1 MRRIMPVKRHLRAC
15 GILQDRWRMN
25 KGVSRKS
32 KIVYLVFAVLT
43 AVLLWLGDEGKQP
56 IVYLGTELQHS
67 VGLIDSNSALVLQ
80 NSVARYGTV
89 ANTPSYVMNRGSYK
103 VVLEYS
109 ADEKDSVLE
118 LWEQG
123 DKIAAWPINSWEK
136 ELTAEFSLSK
146 DAKALQFRIN
156 YSGNGSL
163 VINKLSFWPQTV
175 FYTDTYFMILVAL
188 TLYLIG
194 WKCFME
200 EKVRLTQGQL
210 LDLTV
215 ILGAALL
222 ATTPLMQT
230 YLYNGDDLCYHLARL
245 EGLKDGILDGQIPVN
260 ILPEGLQNNGYLNAM
275 YPYLFLYIGAF
286 LRICRVSLALSYKTI
301 IFLANL
307 ASAVCAYAAV
317 KSVVRDRRCV
327 LLAVVLY
334 TLMPYRFT
342 NILHRGDLGETL
354 ALIFW
359 PMVIAGLYHIVMGER
374 RKWYY
379 LVIGF
384 SGALQSHILS
394 AAYVTVFCVFT
405 ALFYCVRIAREKRYI
420 EIGKAAGL
428 SLLLNA
434 WYLVPFLY
442 YYFMEDLNKEVLRWS
457 GYFEQSIN
465 PSILT
470 QSLSLYNKQYFS
482 LGFALLGCLGIGIVF
497 LLVERRGQKSDQE
510 GFLAYLLVSG
520 ILFTFLCTGYFPSR
534 ALMGN
539 PFFRNIGTMLQF
551 PWRFL
556 GPASACFLFVGAAGL
571 ERSRLLA
578 PCKNAVLALLV
589 GLNLFIVI
597 TVPTDNIHMPYKNAQ
612 AQASKGHETK
622 LATSVG
628 LFYPH
633 EWRLK
638 EATDERLTTGVVISD
653 FGAVSVWDYKK
664 KGTKAAVSYTA
675 SDSSAYIEL
684 PVQSYLGYRAED
696 EKGETVELKRGD
708 GGRIRFFVNGDGMQ
722 HQIYVRYGP
731 IPGFVAANIT
741 SALTLL
747 LLLWKSAAGQ
757 AALRRLALRRE
768 QRAGEFEEGETHSQR
783 EGVPERGRDE
793 T

>member
-1 MRRIMPVKRHLRAC
+1 
-15 GILQDRWRMN
+15 MN
-25 KGVSRKS
+25 DGVSLKS
-32 KIVYLVFAVLT
+32 KIIYIVFAVLT

-67 VGLIDSNSALVLQ
+67 VGLIDSESALVLQ
-80 NSVARYGTV
+80 SSVAQFGTV
-89 ANTPSYVMNRGSYK
+89 ANTPSYVVNRGSYK
-103 VVLEYS
+103 VDLEYS

-123 DKIAAWPINSWEK
+123 DKIAAWPINSWEG
-136 ELTAEFSLSK
+136 ELAAEFTLSK

-156 YSGNGSL
+156 YSGNGAL
-163 VINKLSFWPQTV
+163 VIKKLTFSPRSL
-175 FYTDTYFMILVAL
+175 FYTDTYFMILVVLAM
-188 TLYLIG
+188 YLIG

-200 EKVRLTQGQL
+200 GSIRLTQGQL
-210 LDLTV
+210 LDYGV
-215 ILGAALL
+215 ILGVALL

-260 ILPEGLQNNGYLNAM
+260 ILPEGMQNNGYLNAM

-286 LRICRVSLALSYKTI
+286 LRICRVSLSLSYKTI

-307 ASAVCAYAAV
+307 GSAVCAYAAV
-317 KSVVRDRRCV
+317 KSMVRERRCV

-354 ALIFW
+354 ALVFW
-359 PMVIAGLYHIVMGER
+359 PMVIAGLYHIVMGN
-374 RKWYY
+374 RKKWHY

-384 SGALQSHILS
+384 TGVLQSHILS
-394 AAYVTVFCVFT
+394 AAYVGAFCVIT
-405 ALFYCVRIAREKRYI
+405 ALFYCVRIVREKRYV
-420 EIGKAAGL
+420 EIAKAAGF

-442 YYFMEDLNKEVLRWS
+442 YYFKEDLYKDALRWS

-465 PSILT
+465 PSIMT

-482 LGFALLGCLGIGIVF
+482 LGFALLGCLGIGLVY
-497 LLVERRGQKSDQE
+497 LLVERRERGRDSD

-520 ILFTFLCTGYFPSR
+520 IVFTFLCTGYFPSR
-534 ALMGN
+534 VLMEN
-539 PFFRNIGTMLQF
+539 AFFRNIGTMLQF

-571 ERSRLLA
+571 EGSKLLA

-589 GLNLFIVI
+589 GVNLLIVI
-597 TVPTDNIHMPYKNAQ
+597 TVPTDNIHMPYKNAEV
-612 AQASKGHETK
+612 QASKGHETK
-622 LATSVG
+622 LGTSVG

-633 EWRLK
+633 EWRLMD
-638 EATDERLTTGVVISD
+638 ANDEKLTTSVVISD
-653 FGAVSVWDYKK
+653 FAAVSVQDYKK

-675 SDSSAYIEL
+675 SDSTAYIEL
-684 PVQSYLGYRAED
+684 PIQSYLGYRAKD
-696 EKGETVELKRGD
+696 ENGKPVELMRGN
-708 GGRIRFFVNGDGMQ
+708 GGRIRLPLNGDGAS
-722 HQIYVRYGP
+722 HQVYVRYGP
-731 IPGFVAANIT
+731 VPGFVIADIV
-741 SALTLL
+741 
-747 LLLWKSAAGQ
+747 SAATV
-757 AALRRLALRRE
+757 LFICIRMRRK
-768 QRAGEFEEGETHSQR
+768 
-783 EGVPERGRDE
+783 DE
-793 T
+793 A

>member
-1 MRRIMPVKRHLRAC
+1 
-15 GILQDRWRMN
+15 MN
-25 KGVSRKS
+25 ESISLKS
-32 KIVYLVFAVLT
+32 KIVYIVFAVLT

-67 VGLIDSNSALVLQ
+67 IGLIDSESALVLQ
-80 NSVARYGTV
+80 ESLARYGTV
-89 ANTPSYVMNRGSYK
+89 ANTPSYVVNRGTYQ
-103 VVLEYS
+103 VDLVYT

-123 DKIAAWPINSWEK
+123 DKIAAWPINNRE
-136 ELTAEFSLSK
+136 EEVTAEFTLSK

-156 YSGNGSL
+156 YSGNGAL
-163 VINKLSFWPQTV
+163 VVKKLTFSPRSV
-175 FYTDTYFMILVAL
+175 FYTDTYFMILVVL
-188 TLYLIG
+188 GLFLLG
-194 WKCFME
+194 WKCFLE
-200 EKVRLTQGQL
+200 DGVRLSQGQI
-210 LDLTV
+210 LDYAV
-215 ILGAALL
+215 IIGAALL

-286 LRICRVSLALSYKTI
+286 LRICRVSLSLSYKTI
-301 IFLANL
+301 LFLANL
-307 ASAVCAYAAV
+307 GTAVCTYTAV
-317 KSVVRDRRCV
+317 KSMVRERRCV

-359 PMVIAGLYHIVMGER
+359 PMVIAGLYHVVMGER
-374 RKWYY
+374 KKWYF

-394 AAYVTVFCVFT
+394 AAYVTAFCVFT
-405 ALFYCVRIAREKRYI
+405 ALFYCVRIVREKRYV
-420 EIGKAAGL
+420 EIGRAAGI

-434 WYLVPFLY
+434 WYLVPFFLY
-442 YYFMEDLNKEVLRWS
+442 YFKEDLNKEVLRWS

-465 PSILT
+465 PSNLT

-482 LGFALLGCLGIGIVF
+482 LGFALIGCLGIGIVY
-497 LLVERRGQKSDQE
+497 LLVEHREQE
-510 GFLAYLLVSG
+510 KDGDGFLAYLLVSG
-520 ILFTFLCTGYFPSR
+520 IVFTFLCTGYFPSR
-534 ALMGN
+534 ALMEN
-539 PFFRNIGTMLQF
+539 AFFRNIGTMLQF

-556 GPASACFLFVGAAGL
+556 GPACACLLFVGAAGL
-571 ERSRLLA
+571 ERSKLLA

-589 GLNLFIVI
+589 GMNLLIIV

-612 AQASKGHETK
+612 ALASKGHETK
-622 LATSVG
+622 LGTSVG

-633 EWRLK
+633 EWRLID
-638 EATDERLTTGVVISD
+638 AIDEKLTTSVVISD
-653 FGAVSVWDYKK
+653 LNKIVVQDFKK
-664 KGTKAAVSYTA
+664 KGTKAVVSYTA
-675 SDSSAYIEL
+675 SDSGAYIEL
-684 PVQSYLGYRAED
+684 PIQSYLGYRAQD
-696 EKGETVELKRGD
+696 ENGKQVELTRGE
-708 GGRIRFFVNGDGMQ
+708 GGRIRFSVIGDGAP

-731 IPGFVAANIT
+731 IPGFVIADIV

-747 LLLWKSAAGQ
+747 VLFWRSAAGR
-757 AALRRLALRRE
+757 AVW
-768 QRAGEFEEGETHSQR
+768 QRVTAGGQIEK
-783 EGVPERGRDE
+783 
-793 T
+793 